1 MKNIVWH
8 SGKVDRQRREELL
21 NQKSKLLWFTG
32 LSGSGKS
39 TVANQVEERLHM
51 MGKHTYLL
59 DGDNLR
65 FGLNGDLGFSLE
77 DRRENIRRI
86 AEVGKLFL
94 DSGAITLC
102 TFVSPTREIRDMARD
117 MVGEDFVE
125 IYIKCDLEICAERDP
140 KGLYKKAMSGEIED
154 FTGLNS
160 PYEEPENPEL
170 VLETDR
176 FSAEELAE
184 KVISYLG
191 YKEGENEDS

>member
-8 SGKVDRQRREELL
+8 SGEIDRSKREELL
-21 NQKSKLLWFTG
+21 RQKSKLLWFTG

-39 TVANQVEERLHM
+39 TVANDVEEELHR
-51 MGKHTYLL
+51 MGKLTYLL

-86 AEVGKLFL
+86 GEVGKLFL

-102 TFVSPTREIRDMARD
+102 TFVSPTREMRN
-117 MVGEDFVE
+117 MVRESLGDDFIEV
-125 IYIKCDLEICAERDP
+125 YVKCGIETCKERDP
-140 KGLYKKAMSGEIED
+140 KGLYKKAMAGEISD
-154 FTGLNS
+154 FTGIDS
-160 PYEEPENPEL
+160 PYEEPKNPEI

-176 FSAEELAE
+176 YSVEELSKTVIE
-184 KVISYLG
+184 YLKCQEVIS
-191 YKEGENEDS
+191 

>member
-8 SGKVDRQRREELL
+8 SGKVDRFRREELL
-21 NQKSKLLWFTG
+21 GQKSKLLWFTG

-39 TVANQVEERLHM
+39 TVANTLEEQLHS
-51 MGKHTYLL
+51 MGKLTYLL

-94 DSGAITLC
+94 DSGAIALC
-102 TFVSPTREIRDMARD
+102 TFVSPTKEMRAMARD
-117 MVGEDFVE
+117 MVGDDFVE
-125 IYIKCDLEICAERDP
+125 IYVKCKLETCIERDP
-140 KGLYKKAMSGEIED
+140 KGLYKKAKSGEIKD
-154 FTGLNS
+154 FTGLDS

-176 FSAEELAE
+176 YSAEELAE
-184 KVISYLG
+184 KVIRYLG
-191 YKEGENEDS
+191 YREGVN